1 MEIRVMKFWKA
12 MNESC
17 VTNAEF
23 PFSKEEPNWT
33 LFAVSRRF
41 QCRSKKVTAYP
52 VFLR

>member
-1 MEIRVMKFWKA
+1 MKFWKA